1 MKKLHVYNFAV
12 GRITASDLVHMFNPF
27 VKVQGVEV
35 IDRNQAYVY
44 VANKCA
50 ARAVQEQHGRVICG
64 EALQVQLA
72 TDKQHDPGKLPE
84 VPRVTSRRPDLK
96 DRNWRF
102 GVRTDKA
109 TDFAKVLDLFR
120 QYGTVV
126 WSCCHVDG
134 IGGYVLL
141 KTPYHWLRVTQ
152 GTDFVLVGGYRIRVT
167 ALLEATITEVSL
179 TKLANEKNS
188 KVLAR
193 DDAVHRKSQAGLKIS
208 SKKSLVS
215 LLLSNISPNVNA
227 SDIIYLLSLYVD
239 LQGLSYRDQY
249 AYAYVPDRSQA
260 AIAIRELNFRVIG
273 GQPIQ
278 VRIAYPFQVTASI
291 TKPTIPRERP
301 WLKPYCWRF
310 LVSNIHPEKP
320 LKHVTDLFRRFG
332 RPIFSF
338 RNVTKPSS
346 GWILLETDQHWT
358 TITEKLNKK
367 EGAGVVVTICGDADF
382 NPFVVDDQVVEE
394 KRPAE
399 VPTSLYVSKASTLS
413 LDASDLAYLFGLYA
427 EVVGVYMNRD
437 YAFVT
442 VKSQSQAVQAVH
454 ELNGRFVGGPTLPP
468 LEVSLSKDTGTGS
481 NLCFNLPPA
490 RKRPDLSEP
499 IWGFVVKN
507 IDPEVPFEQVRQHFL
522 RFGTICSSVRH
533 ANRTYGSV
541 FLKTS
546 HHWRT
551 VAARLDGVKLG
562 GHRLSVFQSMRFGC
576 TDVDGVMAK
585 GEKNNGYEV
594 LYQNMKYGLS
604 ATKELAEYFRERS
617 NLEEYNSKLLTK
629 LANKAGSGGGGTFSP
644 LWIILKSTTERLSEL
659 HAAKVQKLSELVKN
673 ITKYAE
679 ELHKKH
685 KTVKEEESG
694 TQDAVQAMKDS
705 TAAVAKAKDV
715 YNARLQELEKARKDS
730 STKETEKAEA
740 KLRKQQDDYKA
751 LVEKHNIIKQEFE
764 KKMTITCKRF
774 QDLEEA
780 HLKQMKEFLTS
791 YMEIVQNNFDL
802 VGQVHHDLKRQFLE
816 LTVDKLLEQFV
827 LNKYTGLEKPE
838 FIELDLVNL
847 SGGSLASASA
857 TSNNLLV
864 NTSISPSAATSPGG
878 GGGGGGSVT
887 DSPALSTT
895 SSSQPVPI
903 VKKESNLRSW
913 FTSSSSAAVPTNSP
927 VNLSTSS
934 PTASGGMGGRGG
946 GNLLDALAGSADR
959 PLSPVAASGD
969 SSASSSAQSTAKTI
983 SGFLRSRRE
992 KAKSK
997 KTKKKKDSAENS
1009 SAKDDKGSDGE
1020 DKEEA
1025 TVKATDAGSIGNLQ
1039 TTSAVSTGNVA
1050 PTATPEVDEDGY
1062 SIQPRDA
1069 TWDSATITE
1078 KSNNFYSS
1086 SDSDSDDERGERKI
1100 HVEIK
1105 PLNNGVAPISASV
1118 DELRATVENLSLS
1131 PIAPFSSQHSH
1142 HHSSAS
1148 HHLTGTGVQ
1157 AQSQHNLS
1165 STGGGGGGGTAQ
1177 PGTAGGLLNNNNNT
1191 HLTSPNASNASTPT
1205 TVHPYAPLQSP
1216 TLSMSTTSN
1225 NRYADLGDIF
1235 SEVGDISASA
1245 PASANLTKLTQRQI
1259 PTPTSAGGS
1268 SIAIPRPPSRRSEAA
1283 AAAAGRGRVSP
1294 ASQIARADSVG
1305 SLEFRSPSV
1314 GIGSSR
1320 GPSPLTIGMS
1330 DTIPLAV
1337 AFHEIIHAYFRG
1349 SDETRCQVKMSG
1361 DMMLSFPAGIVN
1373 VLANNPNPAKLG
1385 FRIKNL
1391 QNLENVL
1398 PNKQLITIDK
1408 LQSTALSTTL
1418 EFNMPVLTSILRRQ
1432 SEQNPTAPYFN
1443 VDILKYQV
1451 KAKPGAAS
1459 CPFQLVS
1466 YWKCEQRHTD
1476 IKIDYKYNSHA
1487 MAVASPLLNVSISVP
1502 VDGSV
1507 KNVQSKPH
1515 SAWQGE
1521 SNRLVWNFTD
1531 ISQHSDNGGVDT
1543 LRARLEVGT
1552 GPSNPALISTQFN
1565 CEGTTLSGIEFELVG
1580 TGYRLSLVKRRF
1592 VSGKYI
1598 CEGDGVRGIK
1608 TPTPPNVGVLSPSP
1622 YSNKSAGSGGS
1633 G

>member
-1 MKKLHVYNFAV
+1 M
-12 GRITASDLVHMFNPF
+12 
-27 VKVQGVEV
+27 
-35 IDRNQAYVY
+35 
-44 VANKCA
+44 
-50 ARAVQEQHGRVICG
+50 
-64 EALQVQLA
+64 
-72 TDKQHDPGKLPE
+72 
-84 VPRVTSRRPDLK
+84 
-96 DRNWRF
+96 
-102 GVRTDKA
+102 
-109 TDFAKVLDLFR
+109 
-120 QYGTVV
+120 TV
-126 WSCCHVDG
+126 
-134 IGGYVLL
+134 
-141 KTPYHWLRVTQ
+141 
-152 GTDFVLVGGYRIRVT
+152 
-167 ALLEATITEVSL
+167 
-179 TKLANEKNS
+179 
-188 KVLAR
+188 
-193 DDAVHRKSQAGLKIS
+193 
-208 SKKSLVS
+208 
-215 LLLSNISPNVNA
+215 
-227 SDIIYLLSLYVD
+227 
-239 LQGLSYRDQY
+239 
-249 AYAYVPDRSQA
+249 
-260 AIAIRELNFRVIG
+260 
-273 GQPIQ
+273 
-278 VRIAYPFQVTASI
+278 
-291 TKPTIPRERP
+291 
-301 WLKPYCWRF
+301 
-310 LVSNIHPEKP
+310 
-320 LKHVTDLFRRFG
+320 
-332 RPIFSF
+332 
-338 RNVTKPSS
+338 
-346 GWILLETDQHWT
+346 
-358 TITEKLNKK
+358 
-367 EGAGVVVTICGDADF
+367 DF
-382 NPFVVDDQVVEE
+382 N
-394 KRPAE
+394 
-399 VPTSLYVSKASTLS
+399 
-413 LDASDLAYLFGLYA
+413 
-427 EVVGVYMNRD
+427 D
-437 YAFVT
+437 YF
-442 VKSQSQAVQAVH
+442 
-454 ELNGRFVGGPTLPP
+454 
-468 LEVSLSKDTGTGS
+468 
-481 NLCFNLPPA
+481 
-490 RKRPDLSEP
+490 
-499 IWGFVVKN
+499 W
-507 IDPEVPFEQVRQHFL
+507 
-522 RFGTICSSVRH
+522 
-533 ANRTYGSV
+533 
-541 FLKTS
+541 
-546 HHWRT
+546 
-551 VAARLDGVKLG
+551 
-562 GHRLSVFQSMRFGC
+562 
-576 TDVDGVMAK
+576 

-617 NLEEYNSKLLTK
+617 NLEEYNSKLLAK
-629 LANKAGSGGGGTFSP
+629 LANKAGSSGGGTFSP

-659 HAAKVQKLSELVKN
+659 HSAKVQKLIDLVKN
-673 ITKYAE
+673 INKYAE

-685 KTVKEEESG
+685 KTVKEEESS
-694 TQDAVQAMKDS
+694 TQDAVQAMKES
-705 TAAVAKAKDV
+705 TTAVAKAKDV
-715 YNARLQELEKARKDS
+715 YSTRLQEVEKARKDNS
-730 STKETEKAEA
+730 AKEIEKSEA
-740 KLRKQQDDYKA
+740 KLRKQQDDYKV
-751 LVEKHNIIKQEFE
+751 LVEKHNAVKQEFE

-774 QDLEEA
+774 QEIEEA
-780 HLKQMKEFLTS
+780 HLKQMKEFLSS

-802 VGQVHHDLKRQFLE
+802 VGQVHSDLKRQFLE

-847 SGGSLASASA
+847 SGGSLTTNSQ
-857 TSNNLLV
+857 LLI
-864 NTSISPSAATSPGG
+864 NTSTPNASGSGVGSTTGG
-878 GGGGGGSVT
+878 GAGTGGSAT

-903 VKKESNLRSW
+903 IKKESNLRSW

-927 VNLSTSS
+927 VNIPTSPAPS
-934 PTASGGMGGRGG
+934 AGGRSSLIDTIGG
-946 GNLLDALAGSADR
+946 STDR
-959 PLSPVAASGD
+959 PLSPVSTAVVSATVTGD
-969 SSASSSAQSTAKTI
+969 SSASSSAQSTAKTSKSFYADFLNKTNHNQQQPPQNKQQQTPQMKQEQESQHHQQQQQKSSRRTTSLLNLFMSNSQV

-997 KTKKKKDSAENS
+997 KTKKKKDSVENS
-1009 SAKDDKGSDGE
+1009 SAKDEKISDA
-1020 DKEEA
+1020 EEKDDA
-1025 TVKATDAGSIGNLQ
+1025 VKAAEAASNLQ
-1039 TTSAVSTGNVA
+1039 TMSAASTGNVA

-1086 SDSDSDDERGERKI
+1086 SDSDSEDERGDRKI

-1105 PLNNGVAPISASV
+1105 PLNNGAAPISASV

-1131 PIAPFSSQHSH
+1131 PIGALSTH
-1142 HHSSAS
+1142 HYHSSSNTSSA
-1148 HHLTGTGVQ
+1148 HPVAAHRNGHNQPLGGTGGS
-1157 AQSQHNLS
+1157 QS
-1165 STGGGGGGGTAQ
+1165 A
-1177 PGTAGGLLNNNNNT
+1177 GLLNNNHT

-1205 TVHPYAPLQSP
+1205 AVHPYAPLQSP
-1216 TLSMSTTSN
+1216 TLSMSTASN

-1235 SEVGDISASA
+1235 SEVGDISSSA

-1283 AAAAGRGRVSP
+1283 VRGRISP

-1349 SDETRCQVKMSG
+1349 SDESRCQVKMSG

-1385 FRIKNL
+1385 FRVKNL
-1391 QNLENVL
+1391 QNMENIL

-1408 LQSTALSTTL
+1408 LQSTAFSTTL

-1443 VDILKYQV
+1443 VDILKYQI

-1531 ISQHSDNGGVDT
+1531 ISQHSDNSGIDT
-1543 LRARLEVGT
+1543 LRARLEVGS
-1552 GPSNPALISTQFN
+1552 GPSNPAIISTQFN

-1598 CEGDGVRGIK
+1598 CEGDGVRGLK
-1608 TPTPPNVGVLSPSP
+1608 TPTPPNAGILSPSP
-1622 YSNKSAGSGGS
+1622 YSAKSVGSGGS

>member
-1 MKKLHVYNFAV
+1 MTKAIRINVYNIPAEITRTEMANLFALHGDVLDVEINRYSANVYMSTRKEALSASRHLNARIIRNSSLALNQCNTSEMPSSDFRMCVLKRSKAEDDAV
-12 GRITASDLVHMFNPF
+12 GRYALWVSNIGQAVPF
-27 VKVQGVEV
+27 EE
-35 IDRNQAYVY
+35 I
-44 VANKCA
+44 
-50 ARAVQEQHGRVICG
+50 
-64 EALQVQLA
+64 
-72 TDKQHDPGKLPE
+72 
-84 VPRVTSRRPDLK
+84 
-96 DRNWRF
+96 
-102 GVRTDKA
+102 
-109 TDFAKVLDLFR
+109 LDLFR
-120 QYGTVV
+120 LYGTII
-126 WSCCHVDG
+126 DG
-134 IGGYVLL
+134 RMNG
-141 KTPYHWLRVTQ
+141 KTT
-152 GTDFVLVGGYRIRVT
+152 G
-167 ALLEATITEVSL
+167 
-179 TKLANEKNS
+179 
-188 KVLAR
+188 
-193 DDAVHRKSQAGLKIS
+193 
-208 SKKSLVS
+208 
-215 LLLSNISPNVNA
+215 
-227 SDIIYLLSLYVD
+227 
-239 LQGLSYRDQY
+239 
-249 AYAYVPDRSQA
+249 
-260 AIAIRELNFRVIG
+260 
-273 GQPIQ
+273 
-278 VRIAYPFQVTASI
+278 
-291 TKPTIPRERP
+291 
-301 WLKPYCWRF
+301 F
-310 LVSNIHPEKP
+310 LI
-320 LKHVTDLFRRFG
+320 
-332 RPIFSF
+332 
-338 RNVTKPSS
+338 
-346 GWILLETDQHWT
+346 LETSHCGADVRA
-358 TITEKLNKK
+358 KLNRR
-367 EGAGVVVTICGDADF
+367 VVRGYYINVALWPGMIW
-382 NPFVVDDQVVEE
+382 
-394 KRPAE
+394 
-399 VPTSLYVSKASTLS
+399 
-413 LDASDLAYLFGLYA
+413 
-427 EVVGVYMNRD
+427 
-437 YAFVT
+437 
-442 VKSQSQAVQAVH
+442 QSEA
-454 ELNGRFVGGPTLPP
+454 
-468 LEVSLSKDTGTGS
+468 
-481 NLCFNLPPA
+481 
-490 RKRPDLSEP
+490 
-499 IWGFVVKN
+499 
-507 IDPEVPFEQVRQHFL
+507 
-522 RFGTICSSVRH
+522 SVR
-533 ANRTYGSV
+533 NE
-541 FLKTS
+541 
-546 HHWRT
+546 
-551 VAARLDGVKLG
+551 
-562 GHRLSVFQSMRFGC
+562 
-576 TDVDGVMAK
+576 

-659 HAAKVQKLSELVKN
+659 HATKVQKLTELVKN
-673 ITKYAE
+673 INKYAE

-685 KTVKEEESG
+685 KSVKEEESS
-694 TQDAVQAMKDS
+694 TQDAVQAMKES
-705 TAAVAKAKDV
+705 TTAVAKSKDV
-715 YNARLQELEKARKDS
+715 YNTRLQELEKARKDNS
-730 STKETEKAEA
+730 AKEIEKSEA

-751 LVEKHNIIKQEFE
+751 LAEKHNIIKQEFE

-774 QDLEEA
+774 QEIEEA

-802 VGQVHHDLKRQFLE
+802 VGQVHSDLKRQFLE

-838 FIELDLVNL
+838 CIELDLVKMG
-847 SGGSLASASA
+847 SRSLATTGTAA
-857 TSNNLLV
+857 TSNNQLLI
-864 NTSISPSAATSPGG
+864 NTSIPNATS
-878 GGGGGGSVT
+878 GGSVT
-887 DSPALSTT
+887 TAGEGSVLDSPALSTT
-895 SSSQPVPI
+895 SSTQPVPI
-903 VKKESNLRSW
+903 IKKESNLRSW

-927 VNLSTSS
+927 VNLSTSP
-934 PTASGGMGGRGG
+934 PTSGGRGSLIDTLG
-946 GNLLDALAGSADR
+946 GSTDR
-959 PLSPVAASGD
+959 PLSPVAAGD

-997 KTKKKKDSAENS
+997 KTKKKKDSTENC
-1009 SAKDDKGSDGE
+1009 SAKDDKLSDAE
-1020 DKEEA
+1020 DKDD
-1025 TVKATDAGSIGNLQ
+1025 TVKATEAASSNLQ

-1062 SIQPRDA
+1062 SIQPRET

-1086 SDSDSDDERGERKI
+1086 SDSDSDDEREERKI

-1105 PLNNGVAPISASV
+1105 PLNNGAAPISASV

-1131 PIAPFSSQHSH
+1131 PIGALSSQQHHHH
-1142 HHSSAS
+1142 HHSSSAS
-1148 HHLTGTGVQ
+1148 TAHHQQAGPGQHLSG
-1157 AQSQHNLS
+1157 AQS
-1165 STGGGGGGGTAQ
+1165 A
-1177 PGTAGGLLNNNNNT
+1177 ALLNHTT

-1283 AAAAGRGRVSP
+1283 VRGRISP

-1320 GPSPLTIGMS
+1320 GPSPLTIGMT

-1349 SDETRCQVKMSG
+1349 ADETRCQVKMSG

-1391 QNLENVL
+1391 QNLENFL
-1398 PNKQLITIDK
+1398 PNKQLITQ

-1487 MAVASPLLNVSISVP
+1487 MALASPLLNVSLTVP
-1502 VDGSV
+1502 VDGGV

-1531 ISQHSDNGGVDT
+1531 ISQHSDNVGVDT
-1543 LRARLEVGT
+1543 LRARLEVGS
-1552 GPSNPALISTQFN
+1552 GPSNPAIISAQFN

-1598 CEGDGVRGIK
+1598 CEGDGIRSVK
-1608 TPTPPNVGVLSPSP
+1608 TPTPPNAGILSPSP